1 VGAAFQPRCYPHAM
15 LFNRGWK
22 AAPTINMHGIEEL
35 KEILK
40 EK

>member
-1 VGAAFQPRCYPHAM
+1 VGAAFQPRCHPPAM

-22 AAPTINMHGIEEL
+22 AAPTSIMHGIEEF
-35 KEILK
+35 EETLK